1 MGEARVWQ
9 LGKSMAASSV
19 LLWLAALLT
28 TANLQQQAQQ
38 PSQQQQFN
46 QPPPPQQFNQPPPQQ
61 QQQMNQP
68 PPPPQQQQFNQPPP
82 PPPQQQQMNQPPPPQ
97 QQFNQ
102 PPPPPPQQQQQFNQP
117 PPQQQQQFN
126 QPPPPQQQQ
135 FAPAPPPQQQ
145 QQTWSNKEQ
154 VRMAPGVP
162 QQQQQ
167 VRMAPGVPPPQ
178 QQQVKMA
185 PGVPPPQ
192 QQQQVRMAP
201 GVPLPQQQQQ
211 QVRMAPGVQQQ
222 QVQLPPG
229 VSPQQH
235 QAMLQQQAAA
245 AAAAAQQQRFAP
257 GVNPQQGQQI
267 RLPPGVSPEQHQK
280 MLRQQ
285 AQQGQGLTPGQN
297 PPGHA
302 ANIAPPTPPPPPMGF
317 DSNNPLD
324 SAPGIAM
331 EYKVHVEAGKE
342 DCYWQYVHKGATLY
356 VSYQVL
362 KGGDG
367 SIGMAVR
374 NPSMKV
380 VHPYAWKA
388 TSEYEESDIPQG
400 GYYSVCL
407 DNQFSRFSAK
417 LVNLYLTTFRYD
429 EWEKFSQE
437 LQDMDVTVENF
448 TSTLRSV
455 DQRVQ
460 IIRQFQSMT
469 RSGEARD
476 FNLIQDNSA
485 YVQNWSIAQAL
496 VVMLCTAVQVY
507 FVKSFFKD
515 PREGKGGGSGFK
527 MQT

>member
-1 MGEARVWQ
+1 
-9 LGKSMAASSV
+9 
-19 LLWLAALLT
+19 
-28 TANLQQQAQQ
+28 
-38 PSQQQQFN
+38 
-46 QPPPPQQFNQPPPQQ
+46 
-61 QQQMNQP
+61 
-68 PPPPQQQQFNQPPP
+68 
-82 PPPQQQQMNQPPPPQ
+82 
-97 QQFNQ
+97 
-102 PPPPPPQQQQQFNQP
+102 
-117 PPQQQQQFN
+117 
-126 QPPPPQQQQ
+126 
-135 FAPAPPPQQQ
+135 
-145 QQTWSNKEQ
+145 
-154 VRMAPGVP
+154 MAPGVP
-162 QQQQQ
+162 PPQQQQ

-178 QQQVKMA
+178 QQLP
-185 PGVPPPQ
+185 PGVSPQQFAQMQQQQQQ

-201 GVPLPQQQQQ
+201 GVPP
-211 QVRMAPGVQQQ
+211 PGGQ

-229 VSPQQH
+229 VSPQQFA
-235 QAMLQQQAAA
+235 AMQ
-245 AAAAAQQQRFAP
+245 AQQQQ
-257 GVNPQQGQQI
+257 QQGVPQPQF
-267 RLPPGVSPEQHQK
+267 
-280 MLRQQ
+280 
-285 AQQGQGLTPGQN
+285 

-302 ANIAPPTPPPPPMGF
+302 VNIAPPTPPPPPADASF
-317 DSNNPLD
+317 DSSNWLD

-342 DCYWQYVHKGATLY
+342 DCYWQFVHTGATLY

-367 SIGMAVR
+367 AIGMAVR
-374 NPSMKV
+374 NPQMKV
-380 VHPYAWKA
+380 VHPYTWKA
-388 TSEYEESDIPQG
+388 SSEYEESDIASG

-417 LVNLYLTTFRYD
+417 LVNLYITTFRYD

-455 DQRVQ
+455 DQRIQ
-460 IIRQFQSMT
+460 IMRQFQSMT

-496 VVMLCTAVQVY
+496 VVILCTAVQVY

-527 MQT
+527 MRT

>member
-1 MGEARVWQ
+1 
-9 LGKSMAASSV
+9 
-19 LLWLAALLT
+19 
-28 TANLQQQAQQ
+28 
-38 PSQQQQFN
+38 
-46 QPPPPQQFNQPPPQQ
+46 
-61 QQQMNQP
+61 MNQ
-68 PPPPQQQQFNQPPP
+68 PPPPQQQQFNQP

-97 QQFNQ
+97 QQQFQQ
-102 PPPPPPQQQQQFNQP
+102 PPPG
-117 PPQQQQQFN
+117 QQQFN

-135 FAPAPPPQQQ
+135 QFNQSPPPQQQ
-145 QQTWSNKEQ
+145 QQRQ
-154 VRMAPGVP
+154 PPPPPQQQQMRQPPPPP

-167 VRMAPGVPPPQ
+167 QFAPPPGQQFAQQPQQGQRFAPGVPPPQ
-178 QQQVKMA
+178 QQVHMAPGVPPPPQQLPPGVSPQQFAQMQQQQQQQQQVRMA

-201 GVPLPQQQQQ
+201 GVPP
-211 QVRMAPGVQQQ
+211 PGG

-229 VSPQQH
+229 VSPQQFA
-235 QAMLQQQAAA
+235 AMQ
-245 AAAAAQQQRFAP
+245 AQQQQ
-257 GVNPQQGQQI
+257 QQGVPQPQY
-267 RLPPGVSPEQHQK
+267 
-280 MLRQQ
+280 
-285 AQQGQGLTPGQN
+285 

-302 ANIAPPTPPPPPMGF
+302 VNIAPPTPPPPPADASF
-317 DSNNPLD
+317 DSSNWLD

-342 DCYWQYVHKGATLY
+342 DCYWQFVHTGATLY

-367 SIGMAVR
+367 AIGMAVR
-374 NPSMKV
+374 NPAMKV

-388 TSEYEESDIPQG
+388 TSEYEESDVPQG

-460 IIRQFQSMT
+460 IIRQFQQMSKGT
-469 RSGEARD
+469 EARD
-476 FNLIQDNSA
+476 FNVIQANFS
-485 YVQNWSIAQAL
+485 YVQNWSIAQIVVVIICTL
-496 VVMLCTAVQVY
+496 VQANYSYVQNWSV
-507 FVKSFFKD
+507 
-515 PREGKGGGSGFK
+515 
-527 MQT
+527 

>member
-1 MGEARVWQ
+1 MGQQ
-9 LGKSMAASSV
+9 L
-19 LLWLAALLT
+19 
-28 TANLQQQAQQ
+28 NQQ
-38 PSQQQQFN
+38 
-46 QPPPPQQFNQPPPQQ
+46 
-61 QQQMNQP
+61 
-68 PPPPQQQQFNQPPP
+68 

-97 QQFNQ
+97 QQQ
-102 PPPPPPQQQQQFNQP
+102 MNQP

-135 FAPAPPPQQQ
+135 QFNQPPPPQQQQVRQPPPPPQQQ
-145 QQTWSNKEQ
+145 QQQ
-154 VRMAPGVP
+154 FAPPPGQQFQQP
-162 QQQQQ
+162 QQGQ
-167 VRMAPGVPPPQ
+167 RF
-178 QQQVKMA
+178 A

-201 GVPLPQQQQQ
+201 GVPPPQQ
-211 QVRMAPGVQQQ
+211 QVRMAPGVPPPAGGQ

-229 VSPQQH
+229 VSPQQFA
-235 QAMLQQQAAA
+235 AMQ
-245 AAAAAQQQRFAP
+245 AQQQQ
-257 GVNPQQGQQI
+257 QQGVPQPQF
-267 RLPPGVSPEQHQK
+267 
-280 MLRQQ
+280 
-285 AQQGQGLTPGQN
+285 

-302 ANIAPPTPPPPPMGF
+302 VNIAPPTPPPPPADASF
-317 DSNNPLD
+317 DSSNWLD

-342 DCYWQYVHKGATLY
+342 DCYWQFVHTGATLY

-367 SIGMAVR
+367 AIGMAVR
-374 NPSMKV
+374 NPQMKV

-388 TSEYEESDIPQG
+388 SSEYEESDIPSG

-448 TSTLRSV
+448 TSTLRQV
-455 DQRVQ
+455 DQRIQ
-460 IIRQFQSMT
+460 IMRQFQSMT
-469 RSGEARD
+469 RGGEARD

-485 YVQNWSIAQAL
+485 YVQNWSIAQI
-496 VVMLCTAVQVY
+496 VVVILCTVIQVN
-507 FVKSFFKD
+507 FVKSLFKD
-515 PREGKGGGSGFK
+515 PRDTNSSGGAFK
-527 MQT
+527 MRT

>member
-1 MGEARVWQ
+1 MG
-9 LGKSMAASSV
+9 
-19 LLWLAALLT
+19 
-28 TANLQQQAQQ
+28 
-38 PSQQQQFN
+38 QQQFN
-46 QPPPPQQFNQPPPQQ
+46 QPP
-61 QQQMNQP
+61 
-68 PPPPQQQQFNQPPP
+68 QQQQFRQA
-82 PPPQQQQMNQPPPPQ
+82 
-97 QQFNQ
+97 
-102 PPPPPPQQQQQFNQP
+102 
-117 PPQQQQQFN
+117 
-126 QPPPPQQQQ
+126 PPQQQQ
-135 FAPAPPPQQQ
+135 FAPAPPPPQQ

-178 QQQVKMA
+178 QRQQMRMA
-185 PGVPPPQ
+185 PGVPPQ
-192 QQQQVRMAP
+192 QQQRFAP
-201 GVPLPQQQQQ
+201 GV
-211 QVRMAPGVQQQ
+211 QQ

-245 AAAAAQQQRFAP
+245 AAQQQRFAP
-257 GVNPQQGQQI
+257 GVNPQQQQQI

-285 AQQGQGLTPGQN
+285 AQQGQGLAPGQN

-302 ANIAPPTPPPPPMGF
+302 ANFAPPTPPPPSDDGN
-317 DSNNPLD
+317 DWLSGND
-324 SAPGIAM
+324 APGIAM

-342 DCYWQYVHKGATLY
+342 DCYWQYVHPWATLY

-367 SIGMAVR
+367 NIGMAVR
-374 NPSMKV
+374 NPQMKV

-388 TSEYEESDIPQG
+388 SSEYEESDIPSG

-448 TSTLRSV
+448 TSTLRQV
-455 DQRVQ
+455 DQRIQ
-460 IIRQFQSMT
+460 IMRQFQSMT

-496 VVMLCTAVQVY
+496 VVILCTAVQVY

>member
-1 MGEARVWQ
+1 
-9 LGKSMAASSV
+9 
-19 LLWLAALLT
+19 
-28 TANLQQQAQQ
+28 
-38 PSQQQQFN
+38 
-46 QPPPPQQFNQPPPQQ
+46 
-61 QQQMNQP
+61 MNQ
-68 PPPPQQQQFNQPPP
+68 
-82 PPPQQQQMNQPPPPQ
+82 
-97 QQFNQ
+97 
-102 PPPPPPQQQQQFNQP
+102 PPPPPQQQQQFNQP
-117 PPQQQQQFN
+117 PQQQQFR
-126 QPPPPQQQQ
+126 QAPPQQQQ
-135 FAPAPPPQQQ
+135 FAPAPPPPQQ

-162 QQQQQ
+162 QQQQ
-167 VRMAPGVPPPQ
+167 RMAPGVPPPQ
-178 QQQVKMA
+178 QQQQQMRMA

-192 QQQQVRMAP
+192 QQQRFAP
-201 GVPLPQQQQQ
+201 GV
-211 QVRMAPGVQQQ
+211 QQ

-245 AAAAAQQQRFAP
+245 AAQQQRFAP
-257 GVNPQQGQQI
+257 GVNPQQQQQI

-285 AQQGQGLTPGQN
+285 AQQGQGLAPGQN

-302 ANIAPPTPPPPPMGF
+302 ANFAPPTPPPPSDDGN
-317 DSNNPLD
+317 DWLSGND
-324 SAPGIAM
+324 APGIAM

-342 DCYWQYVHKGATLY
+342 DCYWQYVHPGATLY

-367 SIGMAVR
+367 NIGMAVR
-374 NPSMKV
+374 NPQMKV

-388 TSEYEESDIPQG
+388 SSEYEESDIPSG

-417 LVNLYLTTFRYD
+417 LVNLYLATFRYD

-448 TSTLRSV
+448 TSTLKTV
-455 DQRVQ
+455 DQRIQ
-460 IIRQFQSMT
+460 IMRQFQSMT
-469 RSGEARD
+469 KSGEARD

-527 MQT
+527 MRT

>member
-1 MGEARVWQ
+1 MGQQ
-9 LGKSMAASSV
+9 L
-19 LLWLAALLT
+19 
-28 TANLQQQAQQ
+28 NQQ
-38 PSQQQQFN
+38 
-46 QPPPPQQFNQPPPQQ
+46 
-61 QQQMNQP
+61 
-68 PPPPQQQQFNQPPP
+68 

-97 QQFNQ
+97 QQQ
-102 PPPPPPQQQQQFNQP
+102 MNQP

-135 FAPAPPPQQQ
+135 QFNQPPPPQQQQVRQPPPPPQQQ
-145 QQTWSNKEQ
+145 QQQ
-154 VRMAPGVP
+154 FAPPPGQQFQQP
-162 QQQQQ
+162 QQGQ
-167 VRMAPGVPPPQ
+167 RF
-178 QQQVKMA
+178 A

-201 GVPLPQQQQQ
+201 GVPPPQQ
-211 QVRMAPGVQQQ
+211 QVRMAPGVPPPAGGQ

-229 VSPQQH
+229 VSPQQFA
-235 QAMLQQQAAA
+235 AMQ
-245 AAAAAQQQRFAP
+245 AQQQQ
-257 GVNPQQGQQI
+257 QQGVPQPQF
-267 RLPPGVSPEQHQK
+267 
-280 MLRQQ
+280 
-285 AQQGQGLTPGQN
+285 

-302 ANIAPPTPPPPPMGF
+302 VNIAPPTPPPPPADASF
-317 DSNNPLD
+317 DSSNWLD

-342 DCYWQYVHKGATLY
+342 DCYWQFVHTGATLY

-367 SIGMAVR
+367 AIGMAVR
-374 NPSMKV
+374 NPQMKV

-388 TSEYEESDIPQG
+388 SSEYEESDIPSG

-437 LQDMDVTVENF
+437 LQDMDVTVEDF
-448 TSTLRSV
+448 TSTLRQV
-455 DQRVQ
+455 DQRIQ
-460 IIRQFQSMT
+460 IMRQFQSMT

-485 YVQNWSIAQAL
+485 YVQNWSIAQI
-496 VVMLCTAVQVY
+496 VVVILCTVIQVN
-507 FVKSFFKD
+507 FVKSLFKD
-515 PREGKGGGSGFK
+515 PRDTNSSGGAFK
-527 MQT
+527 MRT

>member
-1 MGEARVWQ
+1 MG
-9 LGKSMAASSV
+9 
-19 LLWLAALLT
+19 
-28 TANLQQQAQQ
+28 
-38 PSQQQQFN
+38 QQQFN
-46 QPPPPQQFNQPPPQQ
+46 QPP
-61 QQQMNQP
+61 
-68 PPPPQQQQFNQPPP
+68 QQQQFRQA
-82 PPPQQQQMNQPPPPQ
+82 
-97 QQFNQ
+97 
-102 PPPPPPQQQQQFNQP
+102 
-117 PPQQQQQFN
+117 
-126 QPPPPQQQQ
+126 PPQQQQ
-135 FAPAPPPQQQ
+135 FAPAPPPSQQ

-162 QQQQQ
+162 QHQQQQ
-167 VRMAPGVPPPQ
+167 RFAPGV
-178 QQQVKMA
+178 
-185 PGVPPPQ
+185 
-192 QQQQVRMAP
+192 
-201 GVPLPQQQQQ
+201 
-211 QVRMAPGVQQQ
+211 QQ

-245 AAAAAQQQRFAP
+245 AAQQQRFAP
-257 GVNPQQGQQI
+257 GVNPQQQQQI

-285 AQQGQGLTPGQN
+285 AQQGQGLAPGQN

-302 ANIAPPTPPPPPMGF
+302 ANFAPPTPPPNSDDGN
-317 DSNNPLD
+317 DWLSGND
-324 SAPGIAM
+324 APGIAM

-342 DCYWQYVHKGATLY
+342 DCYWQYVHPGATLY

-367 SIGMAVR
+367 NIGMAVR
-374 NPSMKV
+374 NPQMKV

-388 TSEYEESDIPQG
+388 SSEYEESDIPSG

-448 TSTLRSV
+448 TSTLRQV
-455 DQRVQ
+455 DQRIQ
-460 IIRQFQSMT
+460 IMRQFQSMT

-476 FNLIQDNSA
+476 FNLIQDNSS
-485 YVQNWSIAQAL
+485 YVQTWSMAQI
-496 VVMLCTAVQVY
+496 VVVILCTAVQVY

>member
-1 MGEARVWQ
+1 
-9 LGKSMAASSV
+9 
-19 LLWLAALLT
+19 
-28 TANLQQQAQQ
+28 
-38 PSQQQQFN
+38 
-46 QPPPPQQFNQPPPQQ
+46 
-61 QQQMNQP
+61 
-68 PPPPQQQQFNQPPP
+68 
-82 PPPQQQQMNQPPPPQ
+82 
-97 QQFNQ
+97 
-102 PPPPPPQQQQQFNQP
+102 
-117 PPQQQQQFN
+117 
-126 QPPPPQQQQ
+126 
-135 FAPAPPPQQQ
+135 
-145 QQTWSNKEQ
+145 
-154 VRMAPGVP
+154 MAPGVP
-162 QQQQQ
+162 PPQQQ

-178 QQQVKMA
+178 QQ
-185 PGVPPPQ
+185 
-192 QQQQVRMAP
+192 VRMAP
-201 GVPLPQQQQQ
+201 G
-211 QVRMAPGVQQQ
+211 AQ

-245 AAAAAQQQRFAP
+245 AAAQQQRFAP
-257 GVNPQQGQQI
+257 GVAPPGQAQQI

-285 AQQGQGLTPGQN
+285 AQQQQGLAPGQN

-302 ANIAPPTPPPPPMGF
+302 ANFAPPTPPPPTDDGN
-317 DSNNPLD
+317 DWLSGND
-324 SAPGIAM
+324 APGIAM

-342 DCYWQYVHKGATLY
+342 DCYWQYVHPGATLY

-367 SIGMAVR
+367 NIGMAVR
-374 NPSMKV
+374 NPQMKV

-388 TSEYEESDIPQG
+388 SSEYEESDIPSG

-460 IIRQFQSMT
+460 IIRQFQSMSKGT
-469 RSGEARD
+469 EARD
-476 FNLIQDNSA
+476 FNIIQANFS
-485 YVQNWSIAQAL
+485 YVQNWSIAQII
-496 VVMLCTAVQVY
+496 VVIICTLVQVN
-507 FVKSFFKD
+507 FVKNLFKD
-515 PREGKGGGSGFK
+515 PRDSNGNAGFK
-527 MQT
+527 MRT

>member
-1 MGEARVWQ
+1 
-9 LGKSMAASSV
+9 
-19 LLWLAALLT
+19 
-28 TANLQQQAQQ
+28 
-38 PSQQQQFN
+38 
-46 QPPPPQQFNQPPPQQ
+46 
-61 QQQMNQP
+61 MNQ
-68 PPPPQQQQFNQPPP
+68 
-82 PPPQQQQMNQPPPPQ
+82 
-97 QQFNQ
+97 
-102 PPPPPPQQQQQFNQP
+102 PPPPPQQQQQFNQP
-117 PPQQQQQFN
+117 PPQQQQFN

-135 FAPAPPPQQQ
+135 QFAPAPPPSQQ

-162 QQQQQ
+162 
-167 VRMAPGVPPPQ
+167 PP
-178 QQQVKMA
+178 
-185 PGVPPPQ
+185 
-192 QQQQVRMAP
+192 
-201 GVPLPQQQQQ
+201 QQ

-235 QAMLQQQAAA
+235 
-245 AAAAAQQQRFAP
+245 RFAP
-257 GVNPQQGQQI
+257 GVAPQQQQQI

-285 AQQGQGLTPGQN
+285 AQQGQGLAPGQN

-302 ANIAPPTPPPPPMGF
+302 ANFAPPTPPPPSDDGN
-317 DSNNPLD
+317 DWLSGND
-324 SAPGIAM
+324 APGIAM

-342 DCYWQYVHKGATLY
+342 DCYWQYVHPGATLY

-367 SIGMAVR
+367 NIGMAVR
-374 NPSMKV
+374 NPQMKV

-388 TSEYEESDIPQG
+388 SSEYEESDIPSG

-417 LVNLYLTTFRYD
+417 LVNLYLPTFRYD

-448 TSTLRSV
+448 TSTLRQV
-455 DQRVQ
+455 DQRIQ
-460 IIRQFQSMT
+460 IMRQFQSMS
-469 RSGEARD
+469 RGAEARD

-485 YVQNWSIAQAL
+485 YVQTWSIAQI
-496 VVMLCTAVQVY
+496 VVVILCTVIQVN
-507 FVKSFFKD
+507 FVKSLFKD
-515 PREGKGGGSGFK
+515 PRDTNSSGGAFK
-527 MQT
+527 MRT

>member
-1 MGEARVWQ
+1 
-9 LGKSMAASSV
+9 
-19 LLWLAALLT
+19 
-28 TANLQQQAQQ
+28 
-38 PSQQQQFN
+38 
-46 QPPPPQQFNQPPPQQ
+46 
-61 QQQMNQP
+61 MNQ

-82 PPPQQQQMNQPPPPQ
+82 QQQQMNQPPPPPPPQQQ

-117 PPQQQQQFN
+117 PPPKQQQFN
-126 QPPPPQQQQ
+126 QPPPQQQQ
-135 FAPAPPPQQQ
+135 QMNQPAPPPQQQ

-178 QQQVKMA
+178 QQQ
-185 PGVPPPQ
+185 
-192 QQQQVRMAP
+192 
-201 GVPLPQQQQQ
+201 

-222 QVQLPPG
+222 KVQLPPG

-235 QAMLQQQAAA
+235 QAMLQQQA

-285 AQQGQGLTPGQN
+285 AQQGQGLAPGQN

-302 ANIAPPTPPPPPMGF
+302 ANFAPPTPPPPSDDGN
-317 DSNNPLD
+317 DWLSGND
-324 SAPGIAM
+324 APGIAM

-342 DCYWQYVHKGATLY
+342 DCYWQYVHPGATLY

-367 SIGMAVR
+367 NIGMAVR
-374 NPSMKV
+374 NPAMKV

-388 TSEYEESDIPQG
+388 SSEYEESDIPSG

-407 DNQFSRFSAK
+407 DNQFSGFSAK

-437 LQDMDVTVENF
+437 LQDMDVTVDNF
-448 TSTLRSV
+448 TSTLRQV
-455 DQRVQ
+455 DQRIQ
-460 IIRQFQSMT
+460 IMRQFQSMT

-527 MQT
+527 MRT

>member
-1 MGEARVWQ
+1 MGRPADQEEPTGGGSQDRA
-9 LGKSMAASSV
+9 GKASMAGFNV
-19 LLWLAALLT
+19 LLWLAAFLA

-38 PSQQQQFN
+38 PTQQQQFN
-46 QPPPPQQFNQPPPQQ
+46 QPPPQ
-61 QQQMNQP
+61 
-68 PPPPQQQQFNQPPP
+68 
-82 PPPQQQQMNQPPPPQ
+82 
-97 QQFNQ
+97 
-102 PPPPPPQQQQQFNQP
+102 
-117 PPQQQQQFN
+117 QQQQQFN

-135 FAPAPPPQQQ
+135 QMNQPPPPSQQQFNQPPPQQQQMNQPPPPPPPPQQQQQMNQPPPPQQQQQFNQPPPPSQQQQMNQPPPPQQQQQFRQAPPQQQQFAPAPPPGQQQ

-154 VRMAPGVP
+154 M
-162 QQQQQ
+162 QQQQM
-167 VRMAPGVPPPQ
+167 RMAPGVPPP
-178 QQQVKMA
+178 
-185 PGVPPPQ
+185 

-201 GVPLPQQQQQ
+201 GVPLPQHQ
-211 QVRMAPGVQQQ
+211 QVRMAPGAQ

-245 AAAAAQQQRFAP
+245 AAAQQQRFAP
-257 GVNPQQGQQI
+257 GVAPPGQAQQI

-285 AQQGQGLTPGQN
+285 AQQQQGLAPGQN

-302 ANIAPPTPPPPPMGF
+302 ANFAPPTPPPPTDDGN
-317 DSNNPLD
+317 DWLSGND
-324 SAPGIAM
+324 APGIAM

-342 DCYWQYVHKGATLY
+342 DCYWQYVHPGATLY

-367 SIGMAVR
+367 NIGMAVR
-374 NPSMKV
+374 NPQMKV

-388 TSEYEESDIPQG
+388 SSEYEESDIPSG

-460 IIRQFQSMT
+460 IIRQFQSMSKGT
-469 RSGEARD
+469 EARD
-476 FNLIQDNSA
+476 FNIIQANFS
-485 YVQNWSIAQAL
+485 YVQNWSIAQII
-496 VVMLCTAVQVY
+496 VVIICTLVQVQ
-507 FVKSFFKD
+507 FVKRLFAD
-515 PREGKGGGSGFK
+515 PRDQKSGGGAMK
-527 MQT
+527 MRT